1 MTGRRRTPGPETA
14 PVPAAGDPVVALS
27 ARMLFLLGN
36 RVLLASRRGASWFYL
51 PGGNVAP
58 GESVETAL
66 HRQLREGTGLVAYS
80 LDFVGC
86 LEHAYL
92 DQGATRYE
100 MNVVFAARL
109 PVGTDLASRDPLV
122 DISSVAIRDLP
133 TFTFRPPALRELMLT
148 WLAGHRP
155 LWTGLTAATD

>member
-1 MTGRRRTPGPETA
+1 MTGRSPARA
-14 PVPAAGDPVVALS
+14 PAAATGVPAVALS
-27 ARMLFLLGN
+27 ARMLFMLGN

-51 PGGNVAP
+51 PGGNVRS

-66 HRQLREGTGLVAYS
+66 HRQLREGTGLAAYS

-86 LEHAYL
+86 IEHTYLE
-92 DQGATRYE
+92 QGVARYE

-109 PVGTDLASRDPLV
+109 PVGTDLASRDPQV

-133 TFTFRPPALRELMLT
+133 TFAFRPPALRDLVLA

-155 LWTGLTAATD
+155 VWSGLAEPAG